1 MLTNSDFRE
10 LLKRFEKHK
19 IRYLVVGAYA
29 VMKYSEPR
37 FTKDLDLWI
46 ATDPENANSVY
57 VALKEFGA
65 PLANLMPD
73 DFTRQD
79 CFYQMGI
86 APLRVDIM
94 MSIPGVEFEEAWKN
108 REVVELDNLKIPF
121 IYPIRPGI
129 QEKPVHRTSRFLI
142 CRAFA
147 EEYVQ
152 THRRSFGIDRFHG
165 VKKSFSAPPE
175 GKVSQPLGQGCR

>member
-19 IRYLVVGAYA
+19 IRYLVVGVYA

-37 FTKDLDLWI
+37 FTKDLNLWI

-121 IYPIRPGI
+121 ISRSDLIRAKEACGRPQDKI
-129 QEKPVHRTSRFLI
+129 D
-142 CRAFA
+142 
-147 EEYVQ
+147 
-152 THRRSFGIDRFHG
+152 IDRLKEAEQLDALHE
-165 VKKSFSAPPE
+165 K
-175 GKVSQPLGQGCR
+175 

>member
-10 LLKRFEKHK
+10 LLKLFEKHK
-19 IRYLVVGAYA
+19 IRYLVVGVYA

-37 FTKDLDLWI
+37 FTKDLNLWI

-121 IYPIRPGI
+121 ISRSDLIRAKEASGRPQDKI
-129 QEKPVHRTSRFLI
+129 D
-142 CRAFA
+142 
-147 EEYVQ
+147 
-152 THRRSFGIDRFHG
+152 IDRLKEAEQLDALHE
-165 VKKSFSAPPE
+165 K
-175 GKVSQPLGQGCR
+175 